1 MIDIAAGLG
10 RSWTGLVYLHEVPF
24 KTHDDQTQRAHI
36 ITLDTIDTA
45 LGFFPYM
52 YLQGWEIITLTLR
65 LQIETPTLKH
75 LDYRSTFPI
84 RLEPLNLKSECRIV
98 ACVR

>member
-52 YLQGWEIITLTLR
+52 YLQG
-65 LQIETPTLKH
+65 
-75 LDYRSTFPI
+75 
-84 RLEPLNLKSECRIV
+84 
-98 ACVR
+98 